1 MNDVS
6 KSDAGKTDG
15 GKASK
20 VGKPTQKKRI
30 TIERTYQAPLEDV
43 WELWTTA
50 EGIESWWGPDGFET
64 KVYKLELW
72 PKGELHYAMTAT
84 APDQIDFMKK
94 NGMPLTN
101 HTRGR
106 YDEVTPMTRLAFTQ
120 IADFVPGVAAY
131 DVETL
136 VELSPGADG
145 VRLVLTFDAMH
156 DERWTQMAKMGWES
170 ELGRLDQALAR
181 RRK

>member
-6 KSDAGKTDG
+6 KVESGKNVA
-15 GKASK
+15 KRAE
-20 VGKPTQKKRI
+20 KKRI
-30 TIERTYQAPLEDV
+30 TIERTFQAPLEDV

-50 EGIESWWGPDGFET
+50 EGIESWWGPDGFQT
-64 KVYKLELW
+64 KVFKLELW

-84 APDQIDFMKK
+84 GAEQIDFMKK

-101 HTRGR
+101 HTRGH
-106 YDEVTPMTRLAFTQ
+106 YDEIVPMSRLAFTQ

-136 VELSPGADG
+136 VELSSVAGG
-145 VRLVLTFDAMH
+145 VRMLLTFDAMH
-156 DERWTQMAKMGWES
+156 DERWTQMAKMGWEN
-170 ELGRLDQALAR
+170 ELGKLDAALAK

>member
-1 MNDVS
+1 MNDVA
-6 KSDAGKTDG
+6 KVGPTGKAGKVD
-15 GKASK
+15 
-20 VGKPTQKKRI
+20 KKRI
-30 TIERTYQAPLEDV
+30 TLERTFQAPVEDV
-43 WELWTTA
+43 WELWTTK
-50 EGIESWWGPDGFET
+50 EGIESWWGPDGFTTE
-64 KVYKLELW
+64 VFKLDLR

-84 APDQIDFMKK
+84 APETVDFMKK

-101 HTRGR
+101 HTRGW
-106 YDEVTPMTRLAFTQ
+106 YEEIVPLERLLFWQ

-136 VELSPGADG
+136 VELFPGPQG

-170 ELGRLDQALAR
+170 ELGRLDAALAT